1 MIDKCLPCQA
11 ADPGKPPVPLKPSEL
26 PPSAWHTLKAD
37 FLGPIP
43 DTHQHQYLLVTTDCY
58 SRFPDIEIVSSTSA
72 NTIIPKFDRIFATH
86 GIPVKIKT
94 DNGPPFQSEEIDH
107 YMKTWGLRHK
117 RITPL

>member
-1 MIDKCLPCQA
+1 MQ
-11 ADPGKPPVPLKPSEL
+11 LKFSNTKSVEDYATITEQL
-26 PPSAWHTLKAD
+26 READ

-58 SRFPDIEIVSSTSA
+58 SRFPDVEIVSSMSA